1 MMKNKITIHIG
12 RNTETI
18 FLKSGTSL
26 LDGLTA
32 HGFVLPAS
40 CGGFGKCGKC
50 KVDARG
56 SFDEPYG
63 DFTKRETLLAC
74 EAYPCGDCSVWLT
87 SAQAPTPEYRH
98 HKVACDGDALGI
110 ALDVGTTGISA
121 ILCDMKS
128 GEILAEL
135 SEKNS
140 QCQYGADIMTRIGG
154 DNALLSSVLR
164 EQLNSIIA
172 RLHSKKS
179 QISYIVISANTA
191 LSHFIAGLPT
201 DGLSRAPFTPQ
212 DMFGREYPA
221 DKLGIKCKN
230 AGVYIAP
237 SLAAFV
243 GGDISAGILSVGLHR
258 KRKLSLLLDIG
269 TNGEMA
275 LGSSKGIF
283 VTSAA
288 AGPAFEG
295 ASLSCGM
302 AAEPGAIYAFDSGS
316 FKTIGGARPRG
327 LCGSGAIDVAAELL
341 RYGVITGGGTLLPP
355 DEAPAMQSR
364 LSVVDGE
371 VRFNICDSVY
381 LTASDVR
388 ELQLAKAAIRA
399 AMHTLFE
406 KNGISTGDIHALFL
420 SGAFG
425 THIKKENA
433 VALGIIPDELLLK
446 CIPCGNTALDGAK
459 IALLSRK
466 YRTEL
471 SKIQKKCTVSE
482 LSGDPVFDEA
492 FLNYIAM

>member
-1 MMKNKITIHIG
+1 MKNKITVHIG
-12 RNTETI
+12 RNTEVF
-18 FLKSGTSL
+18 FLESGTSL

-32 HGFVLPAS
+32 HGFVLSAS

-50 KVDARG
+50 KVEARG
-56 SFDEPYG
+56 SFDEPYR
-63 DFTKRETLLAC
+63 DFTRRETLLAC

-87 SAQAPTPEYRH
+87 SARAPAPEYKRI
-98 HKVACDGDALGI
+98 KATCDGDALGI
-110 ALDVGTTGISA
+110 AFDVGTTGISA
-121 ILCDMKS
+121 VLCDMKS
-128 GEILAEL
+128 GETLAEL

-140 QCQYGADIMTRIGG
+140 QCPYGADIMTRIGG
-154 DNALLSSVLR
+154 DSALFSALLR
-164 EQLNSIIA
+164 EQLNSMIT

-191 LSHFIAGLPT
+191 LSHFIAGLSAE
-201 DGLSRAPFTPQ
+201 GLSRAPFTPQ
-212 DMFGREYPA
+212 DMFGNEYRA
-221 DKLGIKCKN
+221 EDLGIKCKK
-230 AGVYIAP
+230 ATVYIAP
-237 SLAAFV
+237 SLGAFV

-302 AAEPGAIYAFDSGS
+302 PAEPGAIYAFDPVS
-316 FKTIGGARPRG
+316 FKTIGGGRPRG
-327 LCGSGAIDVAAELL
+327 LCGSGAIDITAELL
-341 RYGVITGGGTLLPP
+341 RLGVITRGGTLLPP

-364 LSVVDGE
+364 LSVSDGE

-406 KNGISTGDIHALFL
+406 KNAISTSDIHALFL

-459 IALLSRK
+459 LALLSRK
-466 YRTEL
+466 HRAEL
-471 SKIQKKCTVSE
+471 SKIQKKCTVAE